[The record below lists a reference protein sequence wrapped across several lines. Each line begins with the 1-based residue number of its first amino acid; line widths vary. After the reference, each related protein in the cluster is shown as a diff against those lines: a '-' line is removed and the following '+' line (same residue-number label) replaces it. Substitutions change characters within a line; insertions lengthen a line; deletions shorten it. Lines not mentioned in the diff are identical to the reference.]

1 MSKFYEKFGRSFSK
15 IIFPLLFKLFS
26 SLRINR
32 RAINYF
38 SEKGYFLNNK
48 QNFYSLISNLLNQ
61 KKIITLDVGAQG
73 GFNSD
78 EFILNKYN
86 SFFEPI
92 LVEPIKEEAEQLKKN
107 HKYVIDNALWSSK
120 TKKEIFILGNRLG
133 SSSMYEPD
141 SNFFDIHKIKKE
153 NYKDFEVTK

>member
-92 LVEPIKEEAEQLKKN
+92 LVEPIKEEAEQLKKIIN
-107 HKYVIDNALWSSK
+107 MLSTMHCGALK
-120 TKKEIFILGNRLG
+120 QKKKFLYLETDLVVRRCMNQIQIFLT
-133 SSSMYEPD
+133 
-141 SNFFDIHKIKKE
+141 FIK
-153 NYKDFEVTK
+153 